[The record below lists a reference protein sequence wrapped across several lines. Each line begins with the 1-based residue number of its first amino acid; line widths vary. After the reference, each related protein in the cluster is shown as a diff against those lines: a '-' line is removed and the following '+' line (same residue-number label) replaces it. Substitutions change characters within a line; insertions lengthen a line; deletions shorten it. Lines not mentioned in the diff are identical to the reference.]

1 MARNAPSAPHR
12 GPQLR
17 SEGGKIVKYGLVG
30 VGNTLLTFLVFEGLL
45 LCGTGAFAANLA
57 GYAAGFVNSF
67 VWNRRWVFRAT
78 GGNRW
83 RQAVLFALGAA
94 LCYGV
99 QCLAF
104 AFFLRHTN
112 AHLAQIGGMVV
123 YTALNYVY
131 NRLVAFRRLARATGP
146 ITRK

>member
-1 MARNAPSAPHR
+1 MARNAPSAPRR
-12 GPQLR
+12 GHQLR
-17 SEGGKIVKYGLVG
+17 SEGGTIVKYGLVG

-45 LCGTGAFAANLA
+45 LCGADAFAANLT

-78 GGNRW
+78 GGSRR

-104 AFFLRHTN
+104 AFFLRLTN

-131 NRLVAFRRLARATGP
+131 NRLVAFRLPPRTTGLTP
-146 ITRK
+146 RK

>member
-1 MARNAPSAPHR
+1 MARNAPSAPRR
-12 GPQLR
+12 GHQLR
-17 SEGGKIVKYGLVG
+17 SEGGTIVKYGLVG

-45 LCGTGAFAANLA
+45 LCGAGAFAANLA

-78 GGNRW
+78 GGSRR
-83 RQAVLFALGAA
+83 RQAVLFALGAV

-131 NRLVAFRRLARATGP
+131 NRLVAFRRPAHATGP

>member
-1 MARNAPSAPHR
+1 MARNAPSASRR
-12 GPQLR
+12 GHQLR
-17 SEGGKIVKYGLVG
+17 SEGGTIVKYGLVG

-45 LCGTGAFAANLA
+45 LCGADAFAANLA

-78 GGNRW
+78 GGSRR

-104 AFFLRHTN
+104 AFFLRLTN

-131 NRLVAFRRLARATGP
+131 NRLVAFRLPPRTTGLTP
-146 ITRK
+146 RK

>member
-1 MARNAPSAPHR
+1 MARNAPSAPRR
-12 GPQLR
+12 GHQLR
-17 SEGGKIVKYGLVG
+17 SEGGTIVKYGLVG

-45 LCGTGAFAANLA
+45 LCGAGAFAANLA

-78 GGNRW
+78 GGSRR

-104 AFFLRHTN
+104 AFFLRLAN

-131 NRLVAFRRLARATGP
+131 NRLVAFRLPAHATGP
-146 ITRK
+146 IPRK